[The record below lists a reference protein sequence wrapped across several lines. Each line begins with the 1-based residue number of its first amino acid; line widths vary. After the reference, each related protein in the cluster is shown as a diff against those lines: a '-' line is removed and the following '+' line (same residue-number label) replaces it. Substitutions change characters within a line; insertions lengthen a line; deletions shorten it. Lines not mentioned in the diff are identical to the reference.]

1 MVRAMTAFTTHH
13 TGTNCLTDATA
24 PGGHGTGAAVPDAP
38 RLIDPGATI
47 DEYLDHADWRIN
59 ANANQDFSLGGMM
72 LNYAGGDGASV
83 LEPVAKTPQNQQI
96 YKKL

>member
-1 MVRAMTAFTTHH
+1 MVNATTSLQELFDMAVHSLADVE
-13 TGTNCLTDATA
+13 TGETFSVKDLFRGFEWN
-24 PGGHGTGAAVPDAP
+24 
-38 RLIDPGATI
+38 
-47 DEYLDHADWRIN
+47 RI
-59 ANANQDFSLGGMM
+59 ARGDRTRLGGMM

>member
-1 MVRAMTAFTTHH
+1 MKDLFRGFVW
-13 TGTNCLTDATA
+13 N
-24 PGGHGTGAAVPDAP
+24 
-38 RLIDPGATI
+38 
-47 DEYLDHADWRIN
+47 RI
-59 ANANQDFSLGGMM
+59 ARGDRTRLGGMM

>member
-1 MVRAMTAFTTHH
+1 MV
-13 TGTNCLTDATA
+13 NATA
-24 PGGHGTGAAVPDAP
+24 CLQGLFDVAVHSLADVEAGES
-38 RLIDPGATI
+38 LIVKDLFRGFEW
-47 DEYLDHADWRIN
+47 DRI
-59 ANANQDFSLGGMM
+59 ARGDRTRLGGMM